1 MKKGKNNKKKSPS
14 RERYEKENPVFS
26 ARIPRRI
33 YDRIQEVKRKEHLS
47 NTDIL
52 MLALDPI
59 EIKVRAEEEVRQS
72 AYDEGWEKGITEA
85 VELYMV
91 TYPCSVC
98 RKEIEVTTDEEKKTI
113 RTYMRE
119 HGWGHADCINRKY

>member
-1 MKKGKNNKKKSPS
+1 MNKIKNRQRKPPS
-14 RERYEKENPVFS
+14 REKYEQAHPVFS
-26 ARIPRRI
+26 ARVPRKI
-33 YDRIQEVKRKEHLS
+33 YDRIQEVKKKEHLS

-59 EIKVRAEEEVRQS
+59 EIKLRAEEEVRQS
-72 AYDEGWEKGITEA
+72 AYDEGWEKGISEA

-91 TYPCSVC
+91 IYPCSVC
-98 RKEIEVTTDEEKKTI
+98 RKGIEVTTDEEKKAI

-119 HGWGHADCINRKY
+119 HGWGHSDCINRK

>member
-1 MKKGKNNKKKSPS
+1 M
-14 RERYEKENPVFS
+14 
-26 ARIPRRI
+26 
-33 YDRIQEVKRKEHLS
+33 S

-72 AYDEGWEKGITEA
+72 AYDEGLEKGISEA

-91 TYPCSVC
+91 TYPCSIC
-98 RKEIEVTTDEEKKTI
+98 GKEIEVTTDEEKKAI

>member
-1 MKKGKNNKKKSPS
+1 MKRGKNNKKKLPS
-14 RERYEKENPVFS
+14 REKYEKAHPVFS
-26 ARIPRRI
+26 ARVPRKI
-33 YDRIQEVKRKEHLS
+33 YDRIQEVKKKEHLS

-72 AYDEGWEKGITEA
+72 AYDEGWEKGIGEA
-85 VELYMV
+85 EELYSV
-91 TYPCSVC
+91 SYPCSVC
-98 RKEIEVTTDEEKKTI
+98 GKTIVVTTEDEKKAI

-119 HGWGHADCINRKY
+119 HGWGHADCINRN